1 MTTVTVDDFVVND
14 SSLVRWRTAFWS
26 AVVTTPLVAGV
37 LGAFVGRLQDGQ
49 SYRAGEVG
57 AVIAAIVIANVLA
70 WRWPRASG
78 IALGGTALV
87 FVVGLFWGVGL
98 GVAAVAE

>member
-1 MTTVTVDDFVVND
+1 MVAVDDHVRQR

-37 LGAFVGRLQDGQ
+37 LGAIAALWQDGQ
-49 SYRAGEVG
+49 SHLTAKVTG
-57 AVIAAIVIANVLA
+57 VIAAIVIANVLA

-87 FVVGLFWGVGL
+87 FAGGLFWVVGV